1 MVFEYMWYRQCSPIY
16 QSSLLRHH
24 QMPWIA
30 AVVGAPILKL
40 WPLYRDIS
48 NPMGDRTL
56 RTKVTNV
63 CLVRALPLQK
73 RSKGPGS
80 FPLMTRYCSTAA
92 TGHNESP
99 VTLTII
105 WSPFLN
111 GSVFDCWIQIL
122 KMFGWVWWS
131 VAMSAGDK
139 WQPGSKCVVQISPAW
154 RKPKKQRLQAAQI
167 ISVSLPW
174 LLDSQ

>member
-1 MVFEYMWYRQCSPIY
+1 
-16 QSSLLRHH
+16 
-24 QMPWIA
+24 MPWIA

-80 FPLMTRYCSTAA
+80 FLLMTRYCSTAA

-105 WSPFLN
+105 
-111 GSVFDCWIQIL
+111 
-122 KMFGWVWWS
+122 
-131 VAMSAGDK
+131 
-139 WQPGSKCVVQISPAW
+139 
-154 RKPKKQRLQAAQI
+154 
-167 ISVSLPW
+167 
-174 LLDSQ
+174 